1 MAASVVGTCIVDP
14 VRTGGTGS
22 MITLEL
28 EVTYPDGRAAEA
40 VLNALD
46 PDNKGYVSSEL
57 RGSTIVFRMDAKSA
71 GTMRNTADDLLA
83 CLKVAEES
91 VGMASDKE

>member
-1 MAASVVGTCIVDP
+1 
-14 VRTGGTGS
+14 

-28 EVTYPDGRAAEA
+28 ETTYPDSRVAEA
-40 VLNALD
+40 VMNALD

-57 RGSTIVFRMDAKSA
+57 HGSTIFFMMEARSA

-83 CLKVAEES
+83 CIKVAEES
-91 VGMASDKE
+91 VGMTCEDSCPDSDEE

>member
-1 MAASVVGTCIVDP
+1 
-14 VRTGGTGS
+14 

-28 EVTYPDGRAAEA
+28 ETTYPDSRVAEA
-40 VLNALD
+40 VMKALD

-57 RGSTIVFRMDAKSA
+57 HGSTIVFRMEAGSA

-83 CLKVAEES
+83 CIKVAEES
-91 VGMASDKE
+91 VGMTCEDGCSDSDEE

>member
-1 MAASVVGTCIVDP
+1 
-14 VRTGGTGS
+14 

-28 EVTYPDGRAAEA
+28 ETTYPDSRMAEA
-40 VLNALD
+40 VMNALD

-57 RGSTIVFRMDAKSA
+57 HGSTIVFRMEAGSA

-83 CLKVAEES
+83 CIKVAEDS
-91 VGMASDKE
+91 VGMTCEDSCPDSDEE

>member
-1 MAASVVGTCIVDP
+1 M
-14 VRTGGTGS
+14 
-22 MITLEL
+22 
-28 EVTYPDGRAAEA
+28 
-40 VLNALD
+40 LD

>member
-1 MAASVVGTCIVDP
+1 
-14 VRTGGTGS
+14 

-28 EVTYPDGRAAEA
+28 ETTYPDSRAAEA
-40 VLNALD
+40 VMNALD

-57 RGSTIVFRMDAKSA
+57 HVDPDNKGYVSSELHGSTIVFRMDARSA
-71 GTMRNTADDLLA
+71 GTMRNTVDDLLA

-91 VGMASDKE
+91 VGLSSEKD

>member
-1 MAASVVGTCIVDP
+1 MTDSVDGTCIATISG
-14 VRTGGTGS
+14 TGGTES

-28 EVTYPDGRAAEA
+28 ETTYPDSRAAEA
-40 VLNALD
+40 VMNALD

-57 RGSTIVFRMDAKSA
+57 HGSTIVFRMDAQSA
-71 GTMRNTADDLLA
+71 GTMRNTVDDLLA

-91 VGMASDKE
+91 VGLSSEKD

>member
-1 MAASVVGTCIVDP
+1 
-14 VRTGGTGS
+14 

-28 EVTYPDGRAAEA
+28 ETTYPDSRVAEA
-40 VLNALD
+40 VMNALD

-57 RGSTIVFRMDAKSA
+57 HGSTIVFRMEAGSA

-83 CLKVAEES
+83 CIKVAEES
-91 VGMASDKE
+91 VGMTCEDGCSDSDEE

>member
-1 MAASVVGTCIVDP
+1 
-14 VRTGGTGS
+14 

-57 RGSTIVFRMDAKSA
+57 RGSTIVFRMEARSA
-71 GTMRNTADDLLA
+71 GTMRNTVDDLLA
-83 CLKVAEES
+83 CIKVAEES
-91 VGMASDKE
+91 VGMTCEDGCSDSDEE